1 MANPFTYNKNPI
13 DAKQAQSNV
22 NHWHFEGMITNDEIE
37 EDGFLP
43 AAYRTFIKEM
53 KRDAERELNKIKQLA

>member
-1 MANPFTYNKNPI
+1 
-13 DAKQAQSNV
+13 
-22 NHWHFEGMITNDEIE
+22 MITNDEIE

-53 KRDAERELNKIKQLA
+53 KRDAERQLNKIKQLA